1 MFFPLADISY
11 LVSYTTTGDHVMVEK
26 GLEYA
31 ILVQLMV
38 AADLILM
45 PDVQR
50 AIHPKD

>member
-11 LVSYTTTGDHVMVEK
+11 LVSYTTTGDVMVEK

-50 AIHPKD
+50 TIHPKD